1 MDIKPIPTLSEEVND
16 IRTRTANIVAEHIIP
31 NENDIYSGG
40 DKSKSLRE
48 DKLGFKF
55 NIKLALL
62 GGIFKLTNNQPPMVA
77 FAGIKNKLDYDGV
90 EMQRFINKHN
100 LSDFKMNPNFPVIT
114 LQIMRAA
121 VVAEKEGFLMDY
133 VQKITRSMWER
144 EKKMDDPEVIKA
156 EYDHWGFDSSL
167 LMDGMNDP
175 EIKSSLMD
183 KTSEAV
189 ERGVFGIPTFFVGNE
204 MFFGKDRLGQV
215 EEEILK

>member
-1 MDIKPIPTLSEEVND
+1 MKEVDFYFDFASPNAYLSLMAGKE
-16 IRTRTANIVAEHIIP
+16 
-31 NENDIYSGG
+31 
-40 DKSKSLRE
+40 LE

-62 GGIFKLTNNQPPMVA
+62 GGIFKLTNNQPPMIA

-156 EYDHWGFDSSL
+156 AFEESGFDSERLISQMQNPDVKAKL
-167 LMDGMNDP
+167 ISNT
-175 EIKSSLMD
+175 EA
-183 KTSEAV
+183 AV
-189 ERGVFGIPTFFVGNE
+189 ERGVFGIPTFFVGDE
-204 MFFGKDRLGQV
+204 MYFGKDTLWQV
-215 EEEILK
+215 EEALLK